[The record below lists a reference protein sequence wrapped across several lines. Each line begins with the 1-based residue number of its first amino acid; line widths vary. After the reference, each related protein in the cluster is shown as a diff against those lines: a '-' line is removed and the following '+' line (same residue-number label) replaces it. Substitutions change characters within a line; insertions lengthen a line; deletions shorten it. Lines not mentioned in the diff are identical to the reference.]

1 MRGLLRG
8 LSVLSLF
15 TALYGLLLARQ
26 PRLIALRPG
35 ASLRAADLAL
45 FSTPEDDVE
54 ESSMTLRGGGSGAD
68 EIEPFFRVDGDSFN
82 ARVQDIEL
90 NDELRDSFMS
100 YAMSTILGRALPDA
114 RDGLKPVHRRVLYA
128 MHCLNLTPESG
139 YRKCAR
145 VVGEVLGK
153 FHPHGDMSV
162 YDALVRMA
170 QDFVMLHP
178 LVAGHGNFGSVD
190 NDPAAAM
197 RYTEAKLSKLAYDT
211 LLSDIKE
218 DTVDFVANFDG
229 NEEEPLVLPARI
241 PMLLLNGGSGI
252 AVGMA
257 TSIPPHNLGELADA
271 VVAIIDNPNLSQ
283 DQLLKIVPAPDFPT
297 GGKIMGLAGAKSLYE
312 TGHGSI
318 LMRANCHMEVI
329 TSGTRTRNAI
339 IVTELPYMTNKASLL
354 EKIADMVNDKKLDG
368 IADLRDESDRDGIR
382 LVIELKRDAI
392 PALVQNNLYK
402 KTALQV
408 TFSGNMLALVD
419 SGKQPQRL
427 TLRQALDIFISYRFQ
442 TLRRRTKHQLK
453 KIAARNHIVE
463 GMILAMKRMD
473 DIISLLRKTKES
485 TENIKARL
493 TQSKEFGL
501 SSEQADAILNMQL
514 RRLTALEED
523 KLKEENEDLQRQI
536 KLLTGVMQDDK
547 KVFEIMRQE
556 TLELKAKHAQP
567 RRSILWDE
575 EGAISEEDLV
585 ANDRSVIVI
594 TRSGYIKRLSIE
606 EFETQA
612 RGTKGKAGA
621 RLSADDDSVSQFF
634 SCNDH
639 DVILFITDKG
649 KAYSVKAFQ
658 VPLGSRVARGVPLP
672 QVLPINSDE
681 VVTSVIPVDSFA
693 GRNSGGG
700 VDGAGKEEQE
710 QEQEHLVLLTSNGFV
725 KKTPLKAFES
735 ISARGLII
743 ISLEEADSLRW
754 ARRCLPHEEVLIATR

>member
-1 MRGLLRG
+1 
-8 LSVLSLF
+8 
-15 TALYGLLLARQ
+15 
-26 PRLIALRPG
+26 
-35 ASLRAADLAL
+35 
-45 FSTPEDDVE
+45 
-54 ESSMTLRGGGSGAD
+54 
-68 EIEPFFRVDGDSFN
+68 
-82 ARVQDIEL
+82 
-90 NDELRDSFMS
+90 
-100 YAMSTILGRALPDA
+100 
-114 RDGLKPVHRRVLYA
+114 
-128 MHCLNLTPESG
+128 
-139 YRKCAR
+139 
-145 VVGEVLGK
+145 
-153 FHPHGDMSV
+153 
-162 YDALVRMA
+162 
-170 QDFVMLHP
+170 
-178 LVAGHGNFGSVD
+178 
-190 NDPAAAM
+190 
-197 RYTEAKLSKLAYDT
+197 
-211 LLSDIKE
+211 
-218 DTVDFVANFDG
+218 
-229 NEEEPLVLPARI
+229 
-241 PMLLLNGGSGI
+241 
-252 AVGMA
+252 
-257 TSIPPHNLGELADA
+257 
-271 VVAIIDNPNLSQ
+271 
-283 DQLLKIVPAPDFPT
+283 
-297 GGKIMGLAGAKSLYE
+297 
-312 TGHGSI
+312 
-318 LMRANCHMEVI
+318 MEVI

-442 TLRRRTKHQLK
+442 TLRRRTKYQLK
-453 KIAARNHIVE
+453 KITARNHIVE

-658 VPLGSRVARGVPLP
+658 VPLGSRIARGVPLP

-700 VDGAGKEEQE
+700 VDGAEKEE